1 MKADSPSRLRAER
14 PRADDGKARTERLTL
29 REVDGERRRVGREER
44 EANVITL
51 SLVHCCLLSDLIW
64 SRRHT

>member
-1 MKADSPSRLRAER
+1 MRTETLAER
-14 PRADDGKARTERLTL
+14 GRQG
-29 REVDGERRRVGREER
+29 GRERERGAGEDGGVRR